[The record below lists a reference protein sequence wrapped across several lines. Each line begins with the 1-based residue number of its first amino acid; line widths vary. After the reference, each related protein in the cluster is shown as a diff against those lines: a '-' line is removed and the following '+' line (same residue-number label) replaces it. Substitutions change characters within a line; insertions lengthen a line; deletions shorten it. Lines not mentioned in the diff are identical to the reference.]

1 MKIKFD
7 LNQYKILGKKKQ
19 KLQQTKDK
27 IEKKPQKPLWFKK
40 NKPEFEELTQDI
52 YNKQDNKDFKITLN
66 RRSYDLKNVKN
77 FGQK

>member
-27 IEKKPQKPLWFKK
+27 IEKKPQKPLWFKI

-66 RRSYDLKNVKN
+66 RRSYDVKNVKN

>member
-27 IEKKPQKPLWFKK
+27 IEKKPQKPLWFKI

-52 YNKQDNKDFKITLN
+52 YNKQDNKDSKITLN

>member
-27 IEKKPQKPLWFKK
+27 IEKKPQKPLWFKI